1 MLERGSPFIFP
12 EVGVYVPLCPVKA
25 DLSRD
30 IRKDIEPAPCPLV
43 LSPYPELAEHK
54 RGKWE

>member
-1 MLERGSPFIFP
+1 MISIYAPNIAG
-12 EVGVYVPLCPVKA
+12 GQDVPLCLVEA
-25 DLSRD
+25 DLSRG

-43 LSPYPELAEHK
+43 LSPYPELAEHM